1 MIFQQHLP
9 ASVIDSFPK
18 MGQAMGPGQGS
29 GGARQML
36 TAVFIGPERSSVLR
50 ENTTGPASPPQTL
63 RVCYGPD
70 PVLRTWDPI
79 TDLESSQSC
88 DSPDAG
94 RG

>member
-1 MIFQQHLP
+1 
-9 ASVIDSFPK
+9 
-18 MGQAMGPGQGS
+18 
-29 GGARQML
+29 ML
-36 TAVFIGPERSSVLR
+36 TAVFIGPERSPVLR

-70 PVLRTWDPI
+70 PVLRTWDPV

-88 DSPDAG
+88 DSSDAG